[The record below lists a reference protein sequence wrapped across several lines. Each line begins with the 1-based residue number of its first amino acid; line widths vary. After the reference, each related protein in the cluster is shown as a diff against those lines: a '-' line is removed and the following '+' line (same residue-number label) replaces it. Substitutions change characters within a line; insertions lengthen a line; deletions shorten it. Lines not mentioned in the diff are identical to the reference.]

1 VSIFNLVT
9 NIFFVLLRPLT
20 SIIMRL
26 IVTQLELLIKRM
38 HTIRR
43 ADGAEGEGEITI
55 PFLGYNYV
63 AIVLV

>member
-1 VSIFNLVT
+1 MSIFNLVT

-20 SIIMRL
+20 LIIMRL

-43 ADGAEGEGEITI
+43 AGSGVREGEITI
-55 PFLGYNYV
+55 PPSWL
-63 AIVLV
+63 